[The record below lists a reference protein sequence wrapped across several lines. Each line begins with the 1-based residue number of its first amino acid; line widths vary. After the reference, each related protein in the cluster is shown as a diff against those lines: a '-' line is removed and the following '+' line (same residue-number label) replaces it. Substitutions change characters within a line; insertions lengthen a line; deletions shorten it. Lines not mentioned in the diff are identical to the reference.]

1 MAGESFDAALK
12 GILRNKDGKA
22 LYMETSADK
31 VLLNNM
37 GQSASDKFR
46 LYDAFEAEIYDSSA
60 KKLKMAVM
68 PEILQHNKGTFANE
82 AAITSGVAAPV
93 AGDYCINT
101 ETDTVWIYDGEGAKW
116 LDSDRK
122 GQVTS
127 VNGKTGE
134 VVLGITEIE
143 SLQDELDKRIKK
155 EEIVNSVAEADAKDV
170 ADKPLS
176 AGQGYLLDVKA
187 SELDFVVI
195 ENGGTVPANLR
206 STGMYIEL
214 DA

>member
-1 MAGESFDAALK
+1 MAGESFDTALK

-37 GQSASDKFR
+37 GQSAKDKFS
-46 LYDAFEAEIYDSSA
+46 LYDQFQADIYDSTA
-60 KKLKMAVM
+60 QKLKMSVM
-68 PEILQHNKGTFANE
+68 PEILQHNKGTFTNE
-82 AAITSGVAAPV
+82 AAIAAGVEAPV

-101 ETDTVWIYDGEGAKW
+101 ETDTVWIYDAEGKAW
-116 LDSDRK
+116 VDSDRK

-134 VVLGITEIE
+134 VVLAIADIE
-143 SLQDELDKRIKK
+143 SLQTELDKRVKK
-155 EEIVNSVAEADAKDV
+155 EDIVNSVAEADAKDV
-170 ADKPLS
+170 AEKPLS

-187 SELDFVVI
+187 SELDFAVI
-195 ENGGTVPANLR
+195 EHGGTVPANLR

>member
-1 MAGESFDAALK
+1 MAGESFATALK

-31 VLLNNM
+31 VLLSAS
-37 GQSASDKFR
+37 QSASDKFG
-46 LYDAFEAEIYDSSA
+46 LYDQFQENIYDSA
-60 KKLKMAVM
+60 AGKLKMSVM
-68 PEILQHNKGTFANE
+68 PEILQHNKGTFTNE
-82 AAITSGVAAPV
+82 AAITAGVAAPV

-134 VVLGITEIE
+134 VVLAIADIE
-143 SLQDELDKRIKK
+143 SLQDELDARVKTAD
-155 EEIVNSVAEADAKDV
+155 IVNSVAEADAKDV

-187 SELDFVVI
+187 SELDFAVI
-195 ENGGTVPANLR
+195 EHGGTVPANLR

>member
-1 MAGESFDAALK
+1 MAGESFATALK

-31 VLLNNM
+31 VLLSAS
-37 GQSASDKFR
+37 QSASDKFG
-46 LYDAFEAEIYDSSA
+46 LYDQFQENIYDSA
-60 KKLKMAVM
+60 AGKLKMSVM
-68 PEILQHNKGTFANE
+68 PEILQHNKGTFTNE
-82 AAITSGVAAPV
+82 AAVIAGVTNPV

-101 ETDTVWIYDGEGAKW
+101 ETDTVWIYDGEGSKW

-134 VVLGITEIE
+134 VVLGIAEIE
-143 SLQDELDKRIKK
+143 SLQDELDARVKTAD
-155 EEIVNSVAEADAKDV
+155 IVNSVAEADAKDV

-187 SELDFVVI
+187 SELDFAVI
-195 ENGGTVPANLR
+195 EHGGTVPANLR